1 MSKKLRDFIELLSK
15 DVERRDDVDVG
26 SYVTWLR
33 RRIILLRNIDT
44 LPVKQIIR
52 HASHEQ
58 CSRDDLLVKQGKQ
71 RDSSEHLRFFV
82 ILRGSVS
89 IYVNPLKMQGE
100 PRRRSNSSFE
110 HVLYAASL
118 GDRYLGEPRLASGAS
133 RRTSQSVVSQ
143 PYGALTEHS
152 ESDASD
158 SDSNSINGK
167 KTPLEKVDT
176 VNTEKS
182 EEDSATP
189 GESRLDLENVSREQT
204 ATPKSKTSKAS
215 KGSRR
220 TIRGKLGNFVVKYE
234 KGKYFDEESLL
245 DVDGVYNA
253 TVVVDEDSDLMLL
266 NEDIFN
272 EFVKEHHE
280 KEATTMSNFVDL
292 HPFFSS
298 LPLHTR
304 GVLQISLKNEHYE
317 AGKYI
322 VKQGD
327 HIHKLAF
334 LVSGSAE
341 VIIEPSQH
349 KSQYP
354 DYWPF
359 EANSDVYYKECDWLR
374 ESRKRFY
381 SRKYEYA
388 GEVSRRT
395 AREAVGKRPEIS
407 VCAVQNREVIGITE
421 IMLKLHTH
429 MSSLR
434 CLHDCD
440 VYTLSLKP
448 FRRTVKRFPNI
459 GDMIWSYIHM
469 KLQYRLDNSLGDQVP
484 LLYALKVLVER
495 KIREKTTR
503 AAVTL
508 NVERMRQREH
518 EMLELLGWFKQD
530 KSSLAPHFD
539 PKAIGY
545 KERMK
550 DKARLRKSIRDRTV
564 EFGSPHKQYVRTGC
578 MAAIKIDREPRS
590 LLQLRDPLC
599 ELMLKLRMEGT
610 FVSSQKELEE
620 MIMRF
625 SVTPAFIDYDV
636 SQQAS
641 RVVDEEYNLLRYRRH
656 GNRLVTNFAKM
667 LAKRDPRMLLKE
679 KNDHSILMEDSALSD
694 GDELDDIPE
703 EEYMFERFNQAF
715 TSTRPPTFATIH
727 RSRPT
732 TFRTQ
737 KSRPTTN
744 KSMASTNTYK
754 TLQFDRRSV
763 TPNTLDHRIRA
774 FHFKYGGTESEV
786 DQLPIMKNHRDV
798 EINPE
803 EPPMPGGKVFVTTLP
818 CVSCKKNVLLK
829 NHTHIR
835 CQMLHELPM
844 NKVKGDP
851 PF

>member
-620 MIMRF
+620 MIMR
-625 SVTPAFIDYDV
+625 
-636 SQQAS
+636 
-641 RVVDEEYNLLRYRRH
+641 
-656 GNRLVTNFAKM
+656 
-667 LAKRDPRMLLKE
+667 
-679 KNDHSILMEDSALSD
+679 ILMEDSALSD

-798 EINPE
+798 EIGVRLYE
-803 EPPMPGGKVFVTTLP
+803 
-818 CVSCKKNVLLK
+818 
-829 NHTHIR
+829 R
-835 CQMLHELPM
+835 
-844 NKVKGDP
+844 
-851 PF
+851 